1 MKFCHG
7 EQYYEVLLKRAGRLW
22 APAWE
27 TSTDSCGQE
36 NFQDPSLPPAARPL
50 GSPQMGLAAYGQTVF
65 GVQITIRKSQ
75 RDPRALASSV
85 IEDIYIGAQKP
96 WLWLTTSLASS
107 CYLKGSEVLGLL
119 PCSQKKSE
127 NRTTFCSALT
137 NTEWLP

>member
-1 MKFCHG
+1 MGPGDIHR
-7 EQYYEVLLKRAGRLW
+7 LLWPGKLSGSILAPCCKAPGLPTDGSGSLW
-22 APAWE
+22 
-27 TSTDSCGQE
+27 TDC
-36 NFQDPSLPPAARPL
+36 
-50 GSPQMGLAAYGQTVF
+50 F
-65 GVQITIRKSQ
+65 GVQITIRKTQ

-107 CYLKGSEVLGLL
+107 CYLKVSEVLGLL
-119 PCSQKKSE
+119 PCIQKKSE